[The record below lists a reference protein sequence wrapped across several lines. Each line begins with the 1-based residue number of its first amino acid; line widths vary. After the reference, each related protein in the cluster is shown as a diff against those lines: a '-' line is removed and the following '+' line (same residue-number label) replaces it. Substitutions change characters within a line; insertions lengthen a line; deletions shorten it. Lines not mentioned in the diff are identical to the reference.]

1 MEKKTE
7 KRKLSERPI
16 LFGMVCLLLTDLCS
30 YILGTV
36 ITLLAAPMLR
46 RVGIINATD
55 LKIQAQQV
63 SNIIY
68 IITPI
73 LAIIVMYVFYRKN
86 QKNDYKGVINVRGEN
101 CLDVWICIG
110 IFVVAFIARFFH
122 GLMTT
127 PDGFNKLH
135 FGLSALPLHICAG
148 IAEEIVYRGIPVA
161 VMMRNMPDSKRIRRV
176 FIVTSILFSLM
187 HLVNGYGAGNTI
199 VQLIATFIMGM
210 FWGAIYLRTGSIL
223 ITIVFHFLYDVF
235 VNMMVL
241 PDPIQTSNIVFL
253 IFVQLLPI
261 VLTIVIMRKSKMEEI
276 KKTWANIWS
285 EKI

>member
-1 MEKKTE
+1 MERKTE

-161 VMMRNMPDSKRIRRV
+161 VMM
-176 FIVTSILFSLM
+176 
-187 HLVNGYGAGNTI
+187 H
-199 VQLIATFIMGM
+199 
-210 FWGAIYLRTGSIL
+210 
-223 ITIVFHFLYDVF
+223 
-235 VNMMVL
+235 
-241 PDPIQTSNIVFL
+241 QTKQYRCNEKHS
-253 IFVQLLPI
+253 
-261 VLTIVIMRKSKMEEI
+261 
-276 KKTWANIWS
+276 ANPL
-285 EKI
+285 

>member
-1 MEKKTE
+1 MEKKKE
-7 KRKLSERPI
+7 KRQLSERPI
-16 LFGMVCLLLTDLCS
+16 LFGIVCLLLTDLCT
-30 YILGTV
+30 YILGTI
-36 ITLLAAPMLR
+36 ITLLISPLLR
-46 RVGIINATD
+46 RVGIIDSSD
-55 LKIQAQQV
+55 LRIQAQQV
-63 SNIIY
+63 SDVIY

-73 LAIIVMYVFYRKN
+73 LAIIVMYLFYRRN
-86 QKNDYKGVINVRGEN
+86 QKNDYQGVIKVRGEN
-101 CLDVWICIG
+101 CLDVWICTG
-110 IFVVAFIARFFH
+110 IFVLAFVARFFH
-122 GLMTT
+122 GLLTT

-161 VMMRNMPDSKRIRRV
+161 VMMRNKPDSKRIHRV

-235 VNMMVL
+235 SNMLVL
-241 PDPIQTSNIVFL
+241 PDPIQTPNIVFL

-261 VLTIVIMRKSKMEEI
+261 VLTIVIMHKSKIEGI

-285 EKI
+285 EQI